1 MTVLKRLRVV
11 ALGEP
16 KFIDREYLKQFKEEF
31 DYSYLPASNRQE
43 AKQLLAKDVTE
54 NGKIDALIIR
64 MGTAPYL
71 PFDKDLLG
79 ALVPGTRIISSAKA
93 GYDEFDVS
101 WMTEHG
107 CWFCNTRDS
116 VSEATAD
123 MAMLLI
129 LAVLKNLVNAE
140 RSLRSG
146 TWRADLVP
154 TRDPSGL
161 TLGIIGMGAIG
172 KHLARKAMAFN
183 MKIAYHNRTRLPA
196 EVEAEYKATYYSS
209 LKELLSASDVISM
222 NCPYSPQ
229 TEKLIGVEEFKA
241 MKEGAYFINTA
252 RGPTVDEEA
261 LIQALESGKVTR
273 AGLDVF
279 TDEPRVKPYFL
290 ESDKVIVQPH
300 LGGLTDVAF
309 QKAEMECFENIRQW
323 ARTGVPNSGVV
334 DLAQRN

>member
-1 MTVLKRLRVV
+1 
-11 ALGEP
+11 
-16 KFIDREYLKQFKEEF
+16 
-31 DYSYLPASNRQE
+31 E
-43 AKQLLAKDVTE
+43 AKKLLANDVTE

-79 ALVPGTRIISSAKA
+79 ALVSGTRIISSAKA

-101 WMTEHG
+101 WMTEYG

-161 TLGIIGMGAIG
+161 TLGIVGMGAIG
-172 KHLARKAMAFN
+172 KVSIAGTATDPMMGRLLRGQEKA
-183 MKIAYHNRTRLPA
+183 
-196 EVEAEYKATYYSS
+196 
-209 LKELLSASDVISM
+209 
-222 NCPYSPQ
+222 
-229 TEKLIGVEEFKA
+229 
-241 MKEGAYFINTA
+241 
-252 RGPTVDEEA
+252 
-261 LIQALESGKVTR
+261 SG
-273 AGLDVF
+273 
-279 TDEPRVKPYFL
+279 
-290 ESDKVIVQPH
+290 
-300 LGGLTDVAF
+300 
-309 QKAEMECFENIRQW
+309 
-323 ARTGVPNSGVV
+323 
-334 DLAQRN
+334 